1 MASFNKVLLL
11 GNLTRDPEL
20 RHTPTGSPVAEFGLA
35 VNETYKNKA
44 GETVEQTCF
53 AEIVVWGRQ
62 AETCDEFLK
71 KGSNAFIEGK
81 LQFEQWETQQGE
93 KRNKL
98 KVRADRVQFI
108 GGPNSSSSG
117 DNSKP
122 NSSSNGDDLD
132 APPF

>member
-1 MASFNKVLLL
+1 MANFNKVLLL

-71 KGSNAFIEGK
+71 KRLNYIYRGK
-81 LQFEQWETQQGE
+81 ITIWTVGNTAGW
-93 KRNKL
+93 KK
-98 KVRADRVQFI
+98 K
-108 GGPNSSSSG
+108 
-117 DNSKP
+117 
-122 NSSSNGDDLD
+122 
-132 APPF
+132 